1 MSIPGWETL
10 GPNDPTKYKATIPG
24 ITKTGSGGVVTPNQS
39 LRTITNKAT
48 GNFDVYEPNIFG
60 DKLIYS
66 YNASNNKVIEVDKD
80 KFKQYFSGAKGE
92 AQLKNTNT
100 QIKTSTLKI
109 AEKDAGP
116 NPTPNIK
123 KELEDLKKSP
133 GYKSE
138 ANKATQPEAG
148 TNTTPAADKTTPAA
162 GTKIEGLKVRD
173 AVGEKSGT
181 RNQFPILKYPVNLKS
196 ESQDVIKFNM
206 VKYEPKKFESEKL
219 EFEKRTTAGE
229 KDRKIIGIV
238 TLQIPA
244 GISDMNACN
253 WGGGETMNAAEA
265 GSQSIAG
272 AAISGGGA
280 GASAELTKLVE
291 GISGNNE
298 GVKAAILAKFAESA
312 SSTSGFLQRTS
323 GLLVNSNLELLFGGP
338 TLRPFSFTFKMSA
351 REKDE
356 AEEIRS
362 IIRFFKQGMS
372 AIRSKSSLFLKTP
385 HTFQIQYFHKG
396 KEHKF
401 LNKFKECALTS
412 FSVNYTPH
420 GEYATYTDGAMV
432 SYEMQ
437 MQFTELEP
445 IFNDEYPEDN
455 DASIGF

>member
-138 ANKATQPEAG
+138 ANKATQPGAG

-162 GTKIEGLKVRD
+162 VESLDTGKEITGTKT
-173 AVGEKSGT
+173 SG
-181 RNQFPILKYPVNLKS
+181 FGDFIYPEYLGKTK
-196 ESQDVIKFNM
+196 QDVIKFSM
-206 VKYEPKKFESEKL
+206 LKYKP
-219 EFEKRTTAGE
+219 
-229 KDRKIIGIV
+229 
-238 TLQIPA
+238 
-244 GISDMNACN
+244 
-253 WGGGETMNAAEA
+253 
-265 GSQSIAG
+265 
-272 AAISGGGA
+272 SG
-280 GASAELTKLVE
+280 
-291 GISGNNE
+291 
-298 GVKAAILAKFAESA
+298 
-312 SSTSGFLQRTS
+312 
-323 GLLVNSNLELLFGGP
+323 
-338 TLRPFSFTFKMSA
+338 
-351 REKDE
+351 
-356 AEEIRS
+356 
-362 IIRFFKQGMS
+362 
-372 AIRSKSSLFLKTP
+372 
-385 HTFQIQYFHKG
+385 
-396 KEHKF
+396 
-401 LNKFKECALTS
+401 
-412 FSVNYTPH
+412 
-420 GEYATYTDGAMV
+420 
-432 SYEMQ
+432 
-437 MQFTELEP
+437 
-445 IFNDEYPEDN
+445 
-455 DASIGF
+455 